1 MNKSTINITK
11 IFGERLRELRTDK
24 GLSVKELSDKL
35 GFSDVAIVYW
45 ENNKRAANA
54 VAIYKIAQFFGVSSD
69 YLLGLED

>member
-1 MNKSTINITK
+1 MDITK
-11 IFGERLRELRTDK
+11 LFGERLRELRTDK
-24 GLSVKELSDKL
+24 GLSVKELSNQL
-35 GFSDVAIVYW
+35 GVSDVAIVYW